1 MSITPETLKE
11 WAIREKEYYAEAE
24 KWKALEENMKRQ
36 HEQQLAE
43 WKRKDEE
50 YEKYVKQSEI
60 FEIKKYSQQEI
71 NIAMQQIRI
80 DRLKELLKDQTNRS
94 SYSKFLI

>member
-1 MSITPETLKE
+1 MSSITSEILKE
-11 WAIREKEYYAEAE
+11 WAIREKAYYTEAD

-36 HEQQLAE
+36 RDEQLAE

-50 YEKYVKQSEI
+50 YERYVKQNEI
-60 FEIKKYSQQEI
+60 FEEIKKYSQQEL

-80 DRLKELLKDQTNRS
+80 DRLKELLKEYRDN
-94 SYSKFLI
+94 